1 MKSKKNCSNRDLTPK
16 AISTEIL
23 KDQIFKKYFHSQLKK
38 TDGKI
43 CSSFKEMYGAC
54 LEWNGNKNASGY
66 GFIQVP
72 QRLVKRLKR
81 KAIGLYVHRLSYNFA
96 NPESVLEGYEN
107 TIDHLCKNRAC
118 CNPVHLECVSLS
130 ENVRR
135 RDLGHWQKTK
145 LDIELLSRKNDFILN
160 QKLINKLNFN

>member
-96 NPESVLEGYEN
+96 NPESVLEGFSPQSMKGAHNAYSLLFPMEAVFESFVAKYLKSN
-107 TIDHLCKNRAC
+107 LHLY
-118 CNPVHLECVSLS
+118 
-130 ENVRR
+130 
-135 RDLGHWQKTK
+135 
-145 LDIELLSRKNDFILN
+145 LN
-160 QKLINKLNFN
+160 YIHC